1 MQYALSGQD
10 LVDIV
15 GDLIIVK
22 YPDLDET
29 NISQLFRVRNQ
40 AVVLFLTESRKMGHW
55 QALLLHPGKIIEVFD
70 SFGMPVDGGRKW
82 LSEKKKDELDQH
94 EPQLEMLIRK
104 TDLKCVYN
112 AKKLQSESVNTCG
125 RHVACRIMHADK
137 SLPEYLA
144 LIENSGLP
152 PDEFVT
158 LVTYKKLGK

>member
-15 GDLIIVK
+15 GDISIVK

-29 NISQLFRVRNQ
+29 SIPALFKKRKQ
-40 AVVLFLTESRKMGHW
+40 AVVLFLTESKTMGHW
-55 QALLLHPGKIIEVFD
+55 QALLLHPGNIIEVFD

-82 LSEKKKDELDQH
+82 LSEKKKNELDQH
-94 EPQLEMLIRK
+94 EPQLEQLIEK
-104 TDLKCVYN
+104 TNLKCVYN
-112 AKKLQSESVNTCG
+112 AKKLQSEAVNTCG
-125 RHVACRIMHADK
+125 RHVACRIMHGDK
-137 SLPEYLA
+137 SLKEYLA